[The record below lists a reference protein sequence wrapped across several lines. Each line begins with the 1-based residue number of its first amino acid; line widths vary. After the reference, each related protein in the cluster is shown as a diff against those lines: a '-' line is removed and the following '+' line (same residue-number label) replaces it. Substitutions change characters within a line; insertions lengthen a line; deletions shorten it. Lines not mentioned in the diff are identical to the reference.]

1 MLQVDRQVFTSCLIE
16 GCQQGTIAPRNIC
29 NDFLG
34 TTISS
39 VLLDLPVSSAYLHF
53 THQAIAWSG
62 LVAVGKW
69 EILANFAIYMIT
81 AAAAGVAIHLAVEKP
96 LTQYGI
102 GLIRRKPST
111 PAVARWAG
119 KAFPLNAWSSL
130 DRSAKPF
137 DL

>member
-1 MLQVDRQVFTSCLIE
+1 MTFWEPPSVASCSIYLFHLLIFT
-16 GCQQGTIAPRNIC
+16 
-29 NDFLG
+29 
-34 TTISS
+34 
-39 VLLDLPVSSAYLHF
+39 F

-62 LVAVGKW
+62 LAAVGKS
-69 EILANFAIYMIT
+69 EILANFASYMIT
-81 AAAAGVAIHLAVEKP
+81 ATAAGMAIPLAVEKP